1 MKKCCNR
8 KGGWVCLGPQK
19 DHRPQTWWVREGLQ
33 YLKDPSRF
41 LNKGSR
47 LPIPG
52 LYPLISHAMK
62 HPQKAPA
69 SFHTDQH
76 PPKHFFFSFF
86 FLPGLS
92 LFLISVCQITTESS
106 RATETP
112 PPPWSLP
119 WFLYCPSPCI
129 YGTLEPSV
137 WFFSVP
143 LSSGGRDNI
152 LFIFESPKWPSYHH
166 TLHWGEGDDEL
177 RKMPRY

>member
-76 PPKHFFFSFF
+76 PPKHFFFHFSFS
-86 FLPGLS
+86 LDYPCSLS
-92 LFLISVCQITTESS
+92 LYVKLLLSLQEPQKHHLLPEAFLDFFTALVPVYMAHWSHLYGSSLCHWALGAETTFCSFLKAPNDLLIITPCTE
-106 RATETP
+106 
-112 PPPWSLP
+112 
-119 WFLYCPSPCI
+119 
-129 YGTLEPSV
+129 V
-137 WFFSVP
+137 KVMM
-143 LSSGGRDNI
+143 N
-152 LFIFESPKWPSYHH
+152 
-166 TLHWGEGDDEL
+166 
-177 RKMPRY
+177 

>member
-1 MKKCCNR
+1 M
-8 KGGWVCLGPQK
+8 CLGPQK

-76 PPKHFFFSFF
+76 PPKHFFFHFSFS
-86 FLPGLS
+86 LDYPCSLS
-92 LFLISVCQITTESS
+92 LYVKLLLSLQEPQKHHLLPEAFLDFFTARSLFSLVAMLTPLLLLELWLDSEPFSFGDFSSVQFSH
-106 RATETP
+106 
-112 PPPWSLP
+112 SLMSDS
-119 WFLYCPSPCI
+119 L
-129 YGTLEPSV
+129 
-137 WFFSVP
+137 
-143 LSSGGRDNI
+143 
-152 LFIFESPKWPSYHH
+152 
-166 TLHWGEGDDEL
+166 
-177 RKMPRY
+177 